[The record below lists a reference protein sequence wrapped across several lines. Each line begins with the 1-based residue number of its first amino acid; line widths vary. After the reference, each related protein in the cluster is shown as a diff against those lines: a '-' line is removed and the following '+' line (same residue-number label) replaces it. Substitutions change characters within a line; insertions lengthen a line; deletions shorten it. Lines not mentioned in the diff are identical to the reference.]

1 MIGNTVKIDFN
12 KAPEYQKD
20 SLARALVEA
29 MKAFY
34 SDPENLKG
42 YEEWM
47 AREGRLR
54 YPEEAKGVT
63 G

>member
-1 MIGNTVKIDFN
+1 MGNTVKIDFN

-34 SDPENLKG
+34 ADPENLKG
-42 YEEWM
+42 MKNGWL
-47 AREGRLR
+47 AKVGCVTLR
-54 YPEEAKGVT
+54 KRKG
-63 G
+63 

>member
-1 MIGNTVKIDFN
+1 MMENTVKIDFN

-34 SDPENLKG
+34 ADPENLKG

-54 YPEEAKGVT
+54 YPE
-63 G
+63 

>member
-1 MIGNTVKIDFN
+1 MMENTVKIDFN

-34 SDPENLKG
+34 ADPENLKG

-47 AREGRLR
+47 AREGRMR
-54 YPEEAKGVT
+54 YPEEAKWVT